1 MKKPYKI
8 LIFSLALLT
17 AGCAN
22 YFSDTGYITKEIKKN
37 NISIYFLDVGQGDSI
52 LVDNKML
59 IDCGNNDKGDVVVN
73 FLNKNNIS
81 SLDYLVITHTDAD
94 HIGGC
99 DYVLD
104 NIAVKKVMMD
114 GQIRDTKSYLDV
126 IKRIDNEEKII
137 TKENDRFG
145 FDDIEFKVLS
155 SNILSEDPN
164 QNSIVLRMDYGKF
177 SALFTGDCDR
187 ECERRLLDKNID
199 VDVLKVA
206 HHCSRYGTG
215 KEFLDKVT
223 PDIAVI
229 EVGDNTYGHPT
240 GECLGNLKEKNIKIY
255 RTDLNKDVNL
265 VTDGVDF
272 KIE

>member
-81 SLDYLVITHTDAD
+81 GLDYLVITHTDAD

-126 IKRIDNEEKII
+126 IKRIDNEKKII

-155 SNILSEDPN
+155 SNIGSEDPN

-187 ECERRLLDKNID
+187 ECESRLLNKDID

-206 HHCSRYGTG
+206 HHCSS
-215 KEFLDKVT
+215 
-223 PDIAVI
+223 
-229 EVGDNTYGHPT
+229 
-240 GECLGNLKEKNIKIY
+240 Y
-255 RTDLNKDVNL
+255 RS
-265 VTDGVDF
+265 
-272 KIE
+272 

>member
-1 MKKPYKI
+1 MKWRHKI

-22 YFSDTGYITKEIKKN
+22 YFNETGYSVRKN
-37 NISIYFLDVGQGDSI
+37 KDNISIDFIDVGQGDSI
-52 LVDNKML
+52 LINNKML
-59 IDCGNNDKGDVVVN
+59 IDCGDNDKGDNVVKY
-73 FLNKNNIS
+73 LKEKNIS
-81 SLDYLVITHTDAD
+81 KLDYLVITHTDAD

-126 IKRIDNEEKII
+126 IKRIDDEEKII
-137 TKENDRFG
+137 PKENERFG

-155 SNILSEDPN
+155 SNIGSEDPN

-187 ECERRLLDKNID
+187 ECESRLLNKDID

-215 KEFLDKVT
+215 KEFLDMVT
-223 PDIAVI
+223 PKIGII
-229 EVGDNTYGHPT
+229 EVGENNYGHPT
-240 GECLGNLKEKNIKIY
+240 DECLSNLKDNNVEIY
-255 RTDLNKDVNL
+255 RTDLEGNITLITN
-265 VTDGVDF
+265 GIGF